1 MMNEDQIRQ
10 RIKELERWEKENPT
24 NSGQGELQALKW
36 VVGDNKI
43 LNAEQISDA
52 LHNGLTLIDQ
62 YGNTCY
68 MNENGDFIK
77 SNKKGT
83 QVQVGARLEVGNK
96 WRIVDEDR

>member
-10 RIKELERWEKENPT
+10 RIKELERWEKESPT

-52 LHNGLTLIDQ
+52 LHAGETLEDQ

-68 MNENGDFIK
+68 MNKNGDFVK
-77 SNKKGT
+77 SNKTKT
-83 QVQVGARLEVGNK
+83 QIQVGARLEVGNR